1 MGPGW
6 SLKRLAFGALF
17 ARFLCPGSYNSFCWL
32 VRLLFVLSIPSITDS
47 DLSYYYGG
55 SRCRDFCLLVA
66 GGRLRLPV
74 FLPPF
79 TYRNVDIASDRETRK
94 RVKK

>member
-1 MGPGW
+1 MMGPGW

-66 GGRLRLPV
+66 RGASACLSSCHPLPTATSTS
-74 FLPPF
+74 PP
-79 TYRNVDIASDRETRK
+79 IEKQGSA
-94 RVKK
+94 